1 MGNKRHSYSLRKIL
15 AVVLAVLVPVS
26 LGGIFFILFTVKGT
40 QREEAET
47 MQASVESQVQRVSAE
62 LERENNYLVDLLF
75 NNFYMNEIRQASG
88 VNQRNNAA
96 REVLSQFEYDSI
108 IWGSNFSF
116 ACYMPEHDLVF
127 SKFNYSFPYEE
138 NMALKQ
144 WFCEQISQGQ
154 LESSS
159 LSWTSIR
166 QGESVYLYQIY
177 HLEGVYL
184 VAWASSE
191 ELFSDI
197 KANTL
202 SAQGEIFYL
211 LPGEEWAAKDVVEDF
226 CLKLSPEYTD
236 IQIVV
241 TDQPYLEWGRFSLMI
256 GFVLFILLVVLGV
269 SVYTLQY
276 YHRYVQIPLDHFVQH
291 VGEYAAQRQTV
302 KRGGIQELNDA
313 VEAFD
318 DLSRQIKKL
327 RIDLYEEKLALAQTE
342 MEYYQLQI
350 KPHFFVN
357 CFSLIHAMAQK
368 QEYQR
373 IQEFCVKL
381 SNYVRYLFSQSLS
394 LVPLERELSMVR
406 EFLGIQQIRHRVNV
420 QLREEIDGSI
430 QGLAIPPL
438 SLLTFVENTVKHG
451 GSKNVGIEIKV
462 EVTLTEKGERLR
474 LSIQDTGV
482 GFPEEMLGEN
492 PKLEE
497 GSQQGHHLG
506 IRNIQKRLQFL
517 YGENFTLE
525 FQNNSQGGLVVLEL
539 PCTNAP

>member
-40 QREEAET
+40 QREESET

-62 LERENNYLVDLLF
+62 LERENNYLVDLLL
-75 NNFYMNEIRQASG
+75 NNFYMDEIRQASG

-144 WFCEQISQGQ
+144 WFSEQVSQGQ

-462 EVTLTEKGERLR
+462 EVPLTEKGERLR

>member
-26 LGGIFFILFTVKGT
+26 LGGIFFIFFTVKGT

-47 MQASVESQVQRVSAE
+47 MQASVETQVQRVSAE
-62 LERENNYLVDLLF
+62 LERENNYLVDLLL

-191 ELFSDI
+191 ELFSDL

-291 VGEYAAQRQTV
+291 VGEYAAQRQTI

-525 FQNNSQGGLVVLEL
+525 FQNNSQGGLVILEL

>member
-62 LERENNYLVDLLF
+62 LERENNYLVDLLL
-75 NNFYMNEIRQASG
+75 NNFYMDEIRQASG

-116 ACYMPEHDLVF
+116 ACYMPEHDLIF

-539 PCTNAP
+539 PCTNAS

>member
-62 LERENNYLVDLLF
+62 LERENNYLVDLLL

-116 ACYMPEHDLVF
+116 ACYMPDQDLVF

-144 WFCEQISQGQ
+144 WFSEQISQGQ

-430 QGLAIPPL
+430 RGLAIPPL

>member
-62 LERENNYLVDLLF
+62 LERENNYLVDLLL

-116 ACYMPEHDLVF
+116 ACYMPDQDLVF

-406 EFLGIQQIRHRVNV
+406 VFLGIQQIRHRVNV

-525 FQNNSQGGLVVLEL
+525 FQNNSQGGLVILEL
-539 PCTNAP
+539 PCTNAS

>member
-144 WFCEQISQGQ
+144 WFSEQISQGQ

-256 GFVLFILLVVLGV
+256 GFVLFILLIVLGV

-420 QLREEIDGSI
+420 QLWEEIDGSI

-525 FQNNSQGGLVVLEL
+525 FQNNSQGGLVILEL

>member
-62 LERENNYLVDLLF
+62 LERENNYLVDLLL
-75 NNFYMNEIRQASG
+75 NNFYMDEIRQASG

-154 LESSS
+154 LESTS

-276 YHRYVQIPLDHFVQH
+276 YHRSVQIPLDHFVQH

-497 GSQQGHHLG
+497 SSQQGHHLG

-539 PCTNAP
+539 PCTNVP

>member
-62 LERENNYLVDLLF
+62 LERENNYLVDLLL
-75 NNFYMNEIRQASG
+75 NNFYMDEIRQASG

>member
-62 LERENNYLVDLLF
+62 LERENNYLVDLLL
-75 NNFYMNEIRQASG
+75 NNFYMDEIRQASG

-144 WFCEQISQGQ
+144 WFGEQISQGQ

-539 PCTNAP
+539 PCTNAS

>member
-62 LERENNYLVDLLF
+62 LERENNYLVDLLL
-75 NNFYMNEIRQASG
+75 NNFYMDEIRQASG

-256 GFVLFILLVVLGV
+256 GFVLFILLIVLGV

-506 IRNIQKRLQFL
+506 IRNIQKRLQVL

-525 FQNNSQGGLVVLEL
+525 FQNNSQGGLVILEL
-539 PCTNAP
+539 PCTNAS

>member
-96 REVLSQFEYDSI
+96 REVLAQFEYDSI
-108 IWGSNFSF
+108 IWGTTFTF
-116 ACYMPEHDLVF
+116 ACYVPDQDLVF

-144 WFCEQISQGQ
+144 WFGEQISQGQ

-191 ELFSDI
+191 ELSSDI

-462 EVTLTEKGERLR
+462 EVPLTEKGERLR

>member
-62 LERENNYLVDLLF
+62 LERENNYLVDLLL
-75 NNFYMNEIRQASG
+75 NNFYMDEIRQASG

-144 WFCEQISQGQ
+144 WFSEQISQGQ

-256 GFVLFILLVVLGV
+256 GFVLFILLIVLGV

-357 CFSLIHAMAQK
+357 CFSLIHDMAQK

-420 QLREEIDGSI
+420 QLWEEIDGSI

>member
-62 LERENNYLVDLLF
+62 LERENNYLVDLLL
-75 NNFYMNEIRQASG
+75 NNFYMDEIRQASG

-144 WFCEQISQGQ
+144 WFSEQVSQGQ

-525 FQNNSQGGLVVLEL
+525 FQNNSQGGLVILEL

>member
-62 LERENNYLVDLLF
+62 LERENNYLVDLLL
-75 NNFYMNEIRQASG
+75 NNFYMDEIRQASG

-482 GFPEEMLGEN
+482 GFPEEMLGKS

>member
-1 MGNKRHSYSLRKIL
+1 M
-15 AVVLAVLVPVS
+15 A
-26 LGGIFFILFTVKGT
+26 
-40 QREEAET
+40 
-47 MQASVESQVQRVSAE
+47 ASVESQVQRVSAE
-62 LERENNYLVDLLF
+62 LERENNYLVDLLY
-75 NNFYMNEIRQASG
+75 NNFYMGEIRQASG
-88 VNQRNNAA
+88 VNQRNVAA
-96 REVLSQFEYDSI
+96 REILEQFEYDSV

-116 ACYMPEHDLVF
+116 ACYMPSENLVF

-138 NMALKQ
+138 NLVLRQ
-144 WFCEQISQGQ
+144 WFSEQISRGL

-159 LSWTSIR
+159 LSWTSVR
-166 QGESVYLYQIY
+166 QGESVYLYQAY
-177 HLEGVYL
+177 HFDGVYL
-184 VAWASSE
+184 VAWASGD
-191 ELFSDI
+191 ELFSGI

-202 SAQGEIFYL
+202 SAQGEIVYL
-211 LPGEEWAAKDVVEDF
+211 QPGEVRAVKDVAEDF
-226 CLKLSPEYTD
+226 CLELSPEYTD
-236 IQIVV
+236 IRIVV
-241 TDQPYLEWGRFSLMI
+241 TDQPYLEWGRFSVMI
-256 GFVLFILLVVLGV
+256 GFVVFILLVVLGV

-276 YHRYVQIPLDHFVQH
+276 YRRYVQTPLDHFVRH

-327 RIDLYEEKLALAQTE
+327 RIDLDEEKLALAQTE

-438 SLLTFVENTVKHG
+438 SLLTFVENAVKHG
-451 GSKNVGIEIKV
+451 GSRNVGIEIKV
-462 EVTLTEKGERLR
+462 EVSMTEKGKRLR

-482 GFPEEMLGEN
+482 GFPEEMLGVN

-497 GSQQGHHLG
+497 GSQQGRHLG

-525 FQNNSQGGLVVLEL
+525 FQNNSQGGLVVLEF

>member
-1 MGNKRHSYSLRKIL
+1 MR
-15 AVVLAVLVPVS
+15 
-26 LGGIFFILFTVKGT
+26 
-40 QREEAET
+40 
-47 MQASVESQVQRVSAE
+47 
-62 LERENNYLVDLLF
+62 
-75 NNFYMNEIRQASG
+75 
-88 VNQRNNAA
+88 
-96 REVLSQFEYDSI
+96 
-108 IWGSNFSF
+108 
-116 ACYMPEHDLVF
+116 
-127 SKFNYSFPYEE
+127 
-138 NMALKQ
+138 
-144 WFCEQISQGQ
+144 
-154 LESSS
+154 
-159 LSWTSIR
+159 
-166 QGESVYLYQIY
+166 
-177 HLEGVYL
+177 
-184 VAWASSE
+184 
-191 ELFSDI
+191 
-197 KANTL
+197 
-202 SAQGEIFYL
+202 
-211 LPGEEWAAKDVVEDF
+211 
-226 CLKLSPEYTD
+226 
-236 IQIVV
+236 
-241 TDQPYLEWGRFSLMI
+241 
-256 GFVLFILLVVLGV
+256 
-269 SVYTLQY
+269 
-276 YHRYVQIPLDHFVQH
+276 
-291 VGEYAAQRQTV
+291 EYAAQRQTV

-438 SLLTFVENTVKHG
+438 SLLTFVENAVKHG
-451 GSKNVGIEIKV
+451 GSRNVGIEIKV
-462 EVTLTEKGERLR
+462 EVPMTEKGKRLR

-482 GFPEEMLGEN
+482 GFPEEMLGVN

-497 GSQQGHHLG
+497 GSQQGRHLG

-525 FQNNSQGGLVVLEL
+525 FQNNSQGGLVVLEF

>member
-256 GFVLFILLVVLGV
+256 GFVLFILLIVLGV

-525 FQNNSQGGLVVLEL
+525 FQNNSQGGLVILEL
-539 PCTNAP
+539 PCTNAS

>member
-40 QREEAET
+40 QREESET

-62 LERENNYLVDLLF
+62 LERENNYLVDLLL
-75 NNFYMNEIRQASG
+75 NNFYMDEIRQASG

-144 WFCEQISQGQ
+144 WFGEQISQGQ
-154 LESSS
+154 LESYF

-525 FQNNSQGGLVVLEL
+525 FQNNGQGGLVVLEL

>member
-154 LESSS
+154 QESSS

>member
-1 MGNKRHSYSLRKIL
+1 MENNRHSYSLRKIL
-15 AVVLAVLVPVS
+15 AVVLAVLIPVS
-26 LGGIFFILFTVKGT
+26 LGGIFFILFTIKDT
-40 QREEAET
+40 QRQEAEA
-47 MQASVESQVQRVSAE
+47 MAASVESQVQRVSAE
-62 LERENNYLVDLLF
+62 LERENNYLVDLLY
-75 NNFYMNEIRQASG
+75 NNFYMGEIRQASG
-88 VNQRNNAA
+88 VNQRNVAA
-96 REVLSQFEYDSI
+96 REILEQFECDSV

-116 ACYMPEHDLVF
+116 ACYMPSENLVF

-138 NMALKQ
+138 NLVLRQ
-144 WFCEQISQGQ
+144 WFSEQISRGL

-159 LSWTSIR
+159 LSWTSVR
-166 QGESVYLYQIY
+166 QGESVYLYQAY
-177 HLEGVYL
+177 HFDGVYL
-184 VAWASSE
+184 VAWASGDG
-191 ELFSDI
+191 LFSGI

-202 SAQGEIFYL
+202 SAQGEIVYL
-211 LPGEEWAAKDVVEDF
+211 QPGEVRAVKDVAEDF
-226 CLKLSPEYTD
+226 CLELSPEYTD
-236 IQIVV
+236 IRIVV
-241 TDQPYLEWGRFSLMI
+241 TDQPYLEWGRFSVMI
-256 GFVLFILLVVLGV
+256 GFVVFILLVVLGV

-276 YHRYVQIPLDHFVQH
+276 YRRYVQTPLDHFVRH

-438 SLLTFVENTVKHG
+438 SLLTFVENAVKHG
-451 GSKNVGIEIKV
+451 GSRNVGIEIKV
-462 EVTLTEKGERLR
+462 EVPMTEKGKRLR

-482 GFPEEMLGEN
+482 GFPEEMLGVN

-497 GSQQGHHLG
+497 GSQQGRHLG

-525 FQNNSQGGLVVLEL
+525 FQNNSQGGLVVLEF